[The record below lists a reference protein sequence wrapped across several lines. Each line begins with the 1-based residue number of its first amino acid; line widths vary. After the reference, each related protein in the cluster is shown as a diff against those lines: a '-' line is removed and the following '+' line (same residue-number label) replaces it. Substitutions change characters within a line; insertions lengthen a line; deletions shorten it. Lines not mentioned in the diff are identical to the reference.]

1 MTTERSALTRSAA
14 IASVCTALALLVIK
28 GWAAFASSSTA
39 MLASLSDTGL
49 DLAASVM
56 VFIAVAYA
64 AKPADEDHRFGHGK
78 AEALGAAAQMALV
91 GAAALL
97 IAYSAIIEL
106 LNPSSVQVATGP
118 AIIASGV
125 AIALT
130 LALIGYQSFVVVRT
144 GSIAI
149 KADAMHYKSDLLL
162 NLSVIIA
169 MGAQAFTSANWID
182 PVCGL
187 AIAAWLANGAWHT
200 ASEAIDHLMDREWDE
215 DRREKLILIVAE
227 HREVSNLHDLRT
239 RTSGSTH
246 FAQFHV
252 DMPNDVTVGEAH
264 EIIENIEADL
274 AREFPDTEVIIHID
288 PKGHVDE
295 PENPLRETNEFEV
308 IDLASRRKAA

>member
-1 MTTERSALTRSAA
+1 MITERSALTRSAA
-14 IASVCTALALLVIK
+14 IASVCTALTLLAVK
-28 GWAAFASSSTA
+28 GWAAFASASTA

-56 VFIAVAYA
+56 IFLAVAYA
-64 AKPADEDHRFGHGK
+64 ARPADEDHRFGHGK

-97 IAYSAIIEL
+97 IAYSAIVEL
-106 LNPSSVQVATGP
+106 ASPSSAQIATGP

-162 NLSVIIA
+162 NLSVILA
-169 MGAQAFTSANWID
+169 MGAQAFTSVTWID

-200 ASEAIDHLMDREWDE
+200 ASEAIDHLMDREWE
-215 DRREKLILIVAE
+215 EERRERLIRIVAE

-252 DMPNDVTVGEAH
+252 DMPDDVTVGEAH
-264 EIIENIEADL
+264 DIIENIESDL
-274 AREFPDTEVIIHID
+274 AREFPDAEVIIHID

-308 IDLASRRKAA
+308 IDLASRRNAA

>member
-14 IASVCTALALLVIK
+14 IASVCTALTLLAVK
-28 GWAAFASSSTA
+28 GWASFASGSTA

-64 AKPADEDHRFGHGK
+64 AKPADEEHRFGHGK

-91 GAAALL
+91 GTAALL
-97 IAYSAIIEL
+97 IAYSAIMEL
-106 LNPSSVQVATGP
+106 ANPSATQVDTGP
-118 AIIASGV
+118 AIIASGI
-125 AIALT
+125 AIGLT

-162 NLSVIIA
+162 NLSVIVA
-169 MGAQAFTSANWID
+169 MGAQAFTNATWID

-215 DRREKLILIVAE
+215 ERRESERRFFRADSC
-227 HREVSNLHDLRT
+227 RGT
-239 RTSGSTH
+239 RP
-246 FAQFHV
+246 A
-252 DMPNDVTVGEAH
+252 
-264 EIIENIEADL
+264 
-274 AREFPDTEVIIHID
+274 
-288 PKGHVDE
+288 
-295 PENPLRETNEFEV
+295 
-308 IDLASRRKAA
+308 

>member
-14 IASVCTALALLVIK
+14 IASVCTALTLLAVK
-28 GWAAFASSSTA
+28 GWAAFASASTA

-56 VFIAVAYA
+56 IFLAVAYA
-64 AKPADEDHRFGHGK
+64 ARPADEDHRFGHGK

-97 IAYSAIIEL
+97 IAYSAIVEL
-106 LNPSSVQVATGP
+106 ASPSSAQIATGP

-162 NLSVIIA
+162 NLSVILA
-169 MGAQAFTSANWID
+169 MGAQAFTSVTWID

-200 ASEAIDHLMDREWDE
+200 ASEAIDHLMDREWE
-215 DRREKLILIVAE
+215 EERRERLIRIVAE

-252 DMPNDVTVGEAH
+252 DMPDDVTVGEAH
-264 EIIENIEADL
+264 DIIENIESDL
-274 AREFPDTEVIIHID
+274 AREFPDAEVIIHID

-308 IDLASRRKAA
+308 IDLASRRNAA